1 MTVKSA
7 RLVRVGGTRPPPITT
22 FTVTSKGAVY
32 TPGEWADTITLFHL
46 YQYMYSVGII
56 LRVLRYT
63 MFTSQTSFK
72 PLLLKGGGED
82 KILLVEVT
90 MNSKEQNS

>member
-1 MTVKSA
+1 
-7 RLVRVGGTRPPPITT
+7 
-22 FTVTSKGAVY
+22 
-32 TPGEWADTITLFHL
+32 
-46 YQYMYSVGII
+46 
-56 LRVLRYT
+56 

-72 PLLLKGGGED
+72 PLLLKGGGGGED